1 MKISTKTIW
10 AVLIISFLLLLTF
23 IFSEL
28 FPDLFHQDWVFIF
41 NCIGSLS
48 TLGTLIVALMAYFA
62 VPKWVHQKSDEVSFN
77 LADDLICNAFVD
89 LIDSVD
95 RVTFPFN
102 FLLPNHYIHTK
113 DSFEDIQ
120 ERIESVSGEIWEIS
134 TKIRKIENTLLNLR
148 RHGWNLKPHQKKM
161 CDDFLNKYQYVF
173 SAYLSGSTGIHLLK
187 WPDPQEHEKENQEN
201 EDYLRDIIFETRDM
215 VMGQVEPFLKEI
227 NLFLESKIEIEEF
240 FTRNTK

>member
-1 MKISTKTIW
+1 MKISTNTIW

-48 TLGTLIVALMAYFA
+48 TLGTFIVALMAYFA
-62 VPKWVHQKSDEVSFN
+62 VPKWVHQKSDEVSLN
-77 LADDLICNAFVD
+77 LADDLICNVFDD
-89 LIDSVD
+89 LIVSVD
-95 RVTFPFN
+95 RITFPFN
-102 FLLPNHYIHTK
+102 FLLPNHYIHSK
-113 DSFEDIQ
+113 DSFEELQ
-120 ERIESVSGEIWEIS
+120 EHIGRVSGEIWEIS

-148 RHGWNLKPHQKKM
+148 RHGWNLKPHQKQI
-161 CDDFLNKYQYVF
+161 CDNVLNNYQCLF
-173 SAYLSGSTGIHLLK
+173 SVYLAASTRIQQLK
-187 WPDPQEHEKENQEN
+187 WPDPSGNEHENIENQNHLKEV
-201 EDYLRDIIFETRDM
+201 IFKNRNMIME
-215 VMGQVEPFLKEI
+215 QAEPFLKQI